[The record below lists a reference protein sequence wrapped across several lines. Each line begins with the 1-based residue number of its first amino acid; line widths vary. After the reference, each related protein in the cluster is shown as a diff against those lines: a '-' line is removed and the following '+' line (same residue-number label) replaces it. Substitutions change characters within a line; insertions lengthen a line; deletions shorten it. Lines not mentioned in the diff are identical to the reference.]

1 MIRAPWGN
9 KQYWDQRVKN
19 RLNSINMAEEQLK
32 LPSGAP
38 NYRAEY
44 VWGYTVDHPR
54 QTLTQYSRGDAV
66 RDLYNPFPKVLD
78 AWELSNREADAI
90 CRREGVKTCRA
101 WTFALSNLQYYQWC
115 LWLVSLALLFEID
128 EGQWQRLLA
137 LVGGEGEDAV
147 LDRLIATRSPGRT
160 QGKKVLHKKP
170 YARLLATMR
179 AQPDRQA
186 QSLRDFVEHWYAE
199 LQRPY
204 DEDIWWYDY
213 GNPEVNPLEKGSYFG
228 RWCVEAV
235 AVAKALRI
243 DDSLCLG
250 HEHYPG
256 DFLRPNGPS
265 THPNPRA
272 GKIRNVMKNLLAV
285 IAFLVV
291 WGVFPNQWLLGMG
304 LDAAWAGAAKA
315 LTATLAAWWVVGFRR
330 EVTKKPDS

>member
-1 MIRAPWGN
+1 MIRASMGD
-9 KQYWDQRVKN
+9 KRYWERAVAN
-19 RLNSINMAEEQLK
+19 GWRSIEMAEEQLK
-32 LPSGAP
+32 SKPVVTQYEAQ
-38 NYRAEY
+38 Y
-44 VWGYTVDHPR
+44 VWNYTLDHPR